1 VRAVLVAQCF
11 SLGVMGPGGR
21 SEEAVKPW
29 PALVRDYPPPIATGQ
44 GNHGRRRTCC
54 AAGHDPSQ
62 GHRSASRARRRV
74 RSVTGLRAM
83 SGRGQGEGPRPTA
96 TRRAWALID
105 ADTGLYLA
113 GKEPEERVSIAST
126 TKIMVA
132 LVALDEG
139 VDFDEQVTVSEDAAS
154 YAGSVYSNVGL
165 YPYDRVSVR
174 DLLTAALVPSGTD
187 AVYALAE
194 HLGDGSV
201 DEFVAKMNDKAKE
214 LDLENTHFENPAGI
228 DARGNHSSAADL
240 ATITREA
247 MKYPVFREIVDEPEA
262 TISTQDREIE
272 VFTTNLLV
280 LPNSG
285 YDYGPATGAKT
296 GTSTEAGP
304 CLVASAKSDDE
315 SYIVAVLGAAGD
327 LQRFDAAR
335 TALGYGF
342 QSYDRGPLVDKAETY
357 KTLTLPYRPRETVAL
372 AAMEGVFGPSGP
384 GLEVERRITAGA
396 PPPEVRAGEKLG
408 TLEVFVNG
416 RIIGTSPLVAKTGYE
431 VASPW
436 QKAQRA
442 VAWPAQMLWAV
453 IEGWISKRVSEGT

>member
-1 VRAVLVAQCF
+1 V
-11 SLGVMGPGGR
+11 
-21 SEEAVKPW
+21 
-29 PALVRDYPPPIATGQ
+29 
-44 GNHGRRRTCC
+44 
-54 AAGHDPSQ
+54 
-62 GHRSASRARRRV
+62 RV
-74 RSVTGLRAM
+74 RMNLVKGAATSVVFLILLLFSPVSSLDRAAAQETKPEAPPGAPKLNAG
-83 SGRGQGEGPRPTA
+83 SWT
-96 TRRAWALID
+96 LID

-296 GTSTEAGP
+296 GTSDQAGF
-304 CLVASAKSDDE
+304 CVVATAQSGDE
-315 SYIVAVLGAAGD
+315 SYIAVVLEAAED
-327 LQRFDAAR
+327 LQRFEAAR
-335 TALGYGF
+335 TALEYGF
-342 QSYDRGPLVDKAETY
+342 GEYEREPLVEREDPYAEL
-357 KTLTLPYRPRETVAL
+357 KLPYRRGETVKLVAARDVSAL
-372 AAMEGVFGPSGP
+372 AGP
-384 GLEVERRITAGA
+384 GLEVVRNSTNKEA
-396 PPPEVRAGEKLG
+396 PPSAEAGRKLG
-408 TLEVFVNG
+408 TVEVSVDG
-416 RIIGTSPLVAKTGYE
+416 RSVGSSPLVVQKGYKE
-431 VASPW
+431 ASLW
-436 QKAQRA
+436 QKITY
-442 VAWPAQMLWAV
+442 WA
-453 IEGWISKRVSEGT
+453 GGLKRWILSR